1 MTNIL
6 IVEDDKTLSDA
17 YRLILLKE
25 KHTVR
30 TAANG
35 KQALEQLID
44 FKPDI
49 ILLDLLMP
57 EMDGIEF
64 LKNYDLTKHGKDT
77 KVVILS
83 NVEDDKKV
91 KDALGLGA
99 SRYIVKAHATPDEL
113 ARLVNHMMQK
123 I

>member
-6 IVEDDKTLSDA
+6 IVEDDKTLSEA
-17 YRLILLKE
+17 YRLILAKE
-25 KHTVR
+25 NHTVR
-30 TAANG
+30 TASNG
-35 KQALEQLID
+35 KNALEVLAD

-64 LKNYDLTKHGKDT
+64 LEKYELDKQGKGV

-83 NVEDDKKV
+83 NVGDDKKV
-91 KDALGLGA
+91 KDALKLGA
-99 SRYIVKAHATPDEL
+99 TRYIVKAHATPDEL
-113 ARLVNHMMQK
+113 ARLVNHMMPK

>member
-6 IVEDDKTLSDA
+6 IVEDDKTLSEA
-17 YRLILLKE
+17 YRLILAKE
-25 KHTVR
+25 KHTVK
-30 TAANG
+30 TASNG
-35 KQALEQLID
+35 KEALKQLKD
-44 FKPDI
+44 FQPEI

-64 LKNYDLTKHGKDT
+64 LKEYDLEKHGNKV

-83 NVEDDKKV
+83 NVGDDKKV
-91 KDALGLGA
+91 KEALQLGA